1 LQSKRNNE
9 RLKLQ
14 GNMEPASTSEQ
25 QFLNQLTEIIDA
37 NLHNEQF
44 GVKELIR
51 EMGMSRS
58 GFHRRITK
66 AAKMP
71 ANQFICQVRLRKA
84 LKILRETSSTVSET
98 AYECGFH
105 SVPYF
110 SKCFRNYYGYSP
122 GQTGNHSETELP
134 AEPGSLQQ
142 TDKWKKWLFP
152 VALIIIF
159 GLIIII
165 ISESAWF
172 SFDNSGKKES
182 TNTIAILPLKF
193 EGSDS
198 MKMLAGGLSEVL
210 LNHLMEIENLV
221 IRSKTSVEQYRET
234 TKPLKEIA
242 KEMKVDY
249 VIETSGWQYG
259 DNIQFQIN
267 LADANNDNYLL
278 REPYAASLKD
288 EDFLDLQNLIVFDII
303 EKTKTQL
310 LPHEKKKLKVRLTDN
325 PAALNEYLQGLKHL
339 DLSAQKGYFSIRQQ
353 ATEETFRA
361 KRNFEKA
368 IQLDSGFT
376 EAYLMLGQIY
386 INKNMEFDASQ
397 RKDYLDSGLVMA
409 EKAISLHDNRIKG
422 GEYRQALSLKSTY
435 MRRQGKMEESRKLF
449 EEGLKYG
456 TVNTP
461 GNYVGRFST
470 YYDFEEYYE
479 AIQAFYKYVELKP
492 EEEIIAPWM
501 YNHLC
506 LVLFYAGF
514 PKVAEKYLQECLNTN
529 LDSVNF
535 YHFMCLGNIYSGNF
549 ESSIAYANKGMKL
562 NPNSN
567 HLFLQCNK
575 TFSYLLLREFESA
588 FETLNEI
595 NKQNWLNFPEN
606 YFKSLAAFVYLRN
619 DQPTLANQYFQEAIT
634 NLNNEIS
641 TGHRDASLFY
651 SHLELAMIYAALN
664 EKEKALHYLKEVANK
679 QNIPHWVIITLENHT
694 ALDDIRHDR
703 EFIKLQETLKDKYQ
717 KEHKR
722 VATLLRQK
730 IEI

>member
-1 LQSKRNNE
+1 MSEN
-9 RLKLQ
+9 
-14 GNMEPASTSEQ
+14 STSEQ
-25 QFLNQLTEIIDA
+25 QFLKKVTEIINA

-71 ANQFICQVRLRKA
+71 ANQLICQVRLKKA
-84 LKILRETSSTVSET
+84 LEILRETSLTVSET

-110 SKCFRNYYGYSP
+110 SKCFHNYYGYSP
-122 GQTGNHSETELP
+122 GKACNRNETELP
-134 AEPGSLQQ
+134 DETGNLQK
-142 TDKWKKWLFP
+142 TSKWKKWLIP
-152 VALIIIF
+152 ASSVIIF
-159 GLIIII
+159 GLILFIL
-165 ISESAWF
+165 SESEYF
-172 SFDNSGKKES
+172 GSDHSGNKDS

-193 EGSDS
+193 QGSDS
-198 MKMLAGGLSEVL
+198 MKMLAGGLSEAL

-221 IRSKTSVEQYRET
+221 IRPKTSVEQYRET

-259 DNIQFQIN
+259 DNLQFQIN
-267 LADANNDNYLL
+267 LADAENDNYLL
-278 REPYAASLKD
+278 REPYSANLK
-288 EDFLDLQNLIVFDII
+288 EENFLDLQNLIVFDII

-310 LPHEKKKLKVRLTDN
+310 LPHEKEKLKVRLTDN
-325 PAALNEYLQGLKHL
+325 PAALNAYLQGLKHL
-339 DLSAQKGYFSIRQQ
+339 DLSGQKGYFSLRQQ
-353 ATEETFRA
+353 ATEETLKA
-361 KRNFEKA
+361 KMNFEKA
-368 IQLDSGFT
+368 IQLDSGFI

-386 INKNMEFDASQ
+386 INKNTEFDTSQ

-409 EKAISLHDNRIKG
+409 EKAISLDNNRIKG

-435 MRRQGKMEESRKLF
+435 MRRQGKIEESRKLF

-461 GNYVGRFST
+461 GNYMGMFST
-470 YYDFEEYYE
+470 YSDFEDYYE

-514 PKVAEKYLQECLNTN
+514 PDVAEKYLLECLNTN
-529 LDSVNF
+529 LDSANF

-549 ESSIAYANKGMKL
+549 ESCIAYANEGMEV
-562 NPNSN
+562 NPNAN
-567 HLFLQCNK
+567 HMYLMCNK

-588 FETLNEI
+588 LETLNEI

-606 YFKSLAAFVYLRN
+606 YFKSLTAFVYLRN
-619 DQPTLANQYFQEAIT
+619 GQPTLANQYFQEAIT

-641 TGHRDASLFY
+641 TGHRDASLYY
-651 SHLELAMIYAALN
+651 SHLELAMIYAALD
-664 EKEKALHYLKEVANK
+664 EKEKALNYLKEVTNK
-679 QNIPHWVIITLENHT
+679 QKIPRWVIVSLENHT
-694 ALDDIRHDR
+694 ALDNIRHDP
-703 EFIKLQETLKDKYQ
+703 EFIKLQRELTDKYQ
-717 KEHKR
+717 KEHQR

-730 IEI
+730 GEI